1 MNPNLSDTLKK
12 YWGFSSFRNPQ
23 DKIIENVLLKKDT
36 IALLPTGGGKS
47 LCYQLPALIFA
58 GKTIVVTPLIALMED
73 QVASLNARGIKA
85 KCIYSGM
92 TYRQIDLILDNFR
105 LGDLKILYISPERIV
120 SDMFKERYKLTKV
133 DLVAIDEA
141 HCISQW
147 GYDFR
152 PAYFEIQ
159 KLREWKPDVTFLA
172 LTATATDEVLTDISS
187 KLNLKDASVFK
198 KSYQRENISFLTIDT
213 NDKNRELLNI
223 LDKVRSS
230 GIVYVRNRGETIQLS
245 DFLNKRGIPALPYHG
260 GMDKDQRS
268 RNQTKWKN
276 NEFRLMIST
285 NAFGMGIDKSDV
297 RIIIHMDIPSSL
309 EEYYQEAGRAGRDG
323 KESWAIVIYDT
334 SDIERARKNLTEQ
347 YPEIDLISEVYQQL
361 CTFLKVAYGS
371 GYNESYGF
379 LVQEFSRY
387 IKMPVKNIFHI
398 LQILEKEG
406 WILLSDGMHEPTKI
420 QFICDH
426 DDLFEPGF
434 LNENEDNLVIYLLRR
449 YEGLFTQEVKID
461 EEVMAKETDMPIDEV
476 QHLLSRLEKKGI
488 ILLNERKSEPQI
500 SFTRERPQKEF
511 FNIEEKRYEELKK
524 RAFTRLAFMMSYLTV
539 EEKCRQ
545 KFILEYFG
553 EISVECGKCDYCRFK
568 KEKTPPQEM
577 VKDVLEKLEANAK
590 KYTTITV
597 KDVLFSFPFNKRH
610 NVKKTILFMEN
621 EKMISITNNGNIKV
635 ILYGN

>member
-1 MNPNLSDTLKK
+1 MYL
-12 YWGFSSFRNPQ
+12 
-23 DKIIENVLLKKDT
+23 
-36 IALLPTGGGKS
+36 
-47 LCYQLPALIFA
+47 
-58 GKTIVVTPLIALMED
+58 
-73 QVASLNARGIKA
+73 
-85 KCIYSGM
+85 
-92 TYRQIDLILDNFR
+92 
-105 LGDLKILYISPERIV
+105 
-120 SDMFKERYKLTKV
+120 
-133 DLVAIDEA
+133 
-141 HCISQW
+141 
-147 GYDFR
+147 
-152 PAYFEIQ
+152 
-159 KLREWKPDVTFLA
+159 
-172 LTATATDEVLTDISS
+172 
-187 KLNLKDASVFK
+187 
-198 KSYQRENISFLTIDT
+198 
-213 NDKNRELLNI
+213 
-223 LDKVRSS
+223 
-230 GIVYVRNRGETIQLS
+230 
-245 DFLNKRGIPALPYHG
+245 
-260 GMDKDQRS
+260 
-268 RNQTKWKN
+268 
-276 NEFRLMIST
+276 
-285 NAFGMGIDKSDV
+285 
-297 RIIIHMDIPSSL
+297 
-309 EEYYQEAGRAGRDG
+309 
-323 KESWAIVIYDT
+323 
-334 SDIERARKNLTEQ
+334 
-347 YPEIDLISEVYQQL
+347 
-361 CTFLKVAYGS
+361 LKVAYGS

-539 EEKCRQ
+539 EETCRQ

-635 ILYGN
+635 ILHGN